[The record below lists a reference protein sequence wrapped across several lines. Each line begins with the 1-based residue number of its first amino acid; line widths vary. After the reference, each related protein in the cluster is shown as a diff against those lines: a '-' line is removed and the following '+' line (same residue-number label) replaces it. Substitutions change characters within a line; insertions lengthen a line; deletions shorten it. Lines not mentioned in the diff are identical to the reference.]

1 MFTIEQ
7 IKAAHSKVNS
17 GADFPRYFE
26 NLRALRVSWYETFV
40 TDGHTVYHGTNDYET
55 TSPARYTALPI
66 AARANPQQFQA
77 DLQAHQQG
85 KTDYPTFCGQC
96 AVLGVAKWI
105 VRMEARTCT
114 YYDRENHVVLT
125 EVIPTI

>member
-1 MFTIEQ
+1 MFTLEQ
-7 IKAAHSKVNS
+7 IKAAHANVKS
-17 GADFPRYFE
+17 GADFPRYFDDIK
-26 NLRALRVSWYETFV
+26 ALGVTWYETFV

-66 AARANPQQFQA
+66 AAVAHPQQFQA
-77 DLQAHQQG
+77 DLLAHQQG
-85 KTDYPTFCGQC
+85 RTDYPTFCGHC

-114 YYDRENHVVLT
+114 YYDQDNRVVLA
-125 EVIPTI
+125 EAIPII